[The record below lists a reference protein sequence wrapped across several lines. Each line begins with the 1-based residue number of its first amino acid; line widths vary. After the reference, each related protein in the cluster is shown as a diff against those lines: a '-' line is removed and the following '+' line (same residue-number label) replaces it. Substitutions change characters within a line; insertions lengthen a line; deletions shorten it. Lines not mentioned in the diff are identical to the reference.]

1 MENQDFKTGNLHEG
15 EGDAM
20 DVGEGG
26 HCSPHV
32 SKLGCVLINLG
43 VCFDVRKQLNHH
55 CSCHESKFSQTIGK
69 AEKQGLISLALFPLD
84 FFQQGAPDCTSA
96 QIETAEVFRFSNCLS

>member
-1 MENQDFKTGNLHEG
+1 MENQDCKTGNLHEG

-43 VCFDVRKQLNHH
+43 VCFDVRKRNQLNHQ

-69 AEKQGLISLALFPLD
+69 VEKQSFARVDFPSSVPSGFLSA
-84 FFQQGAPDCTSA
+84 GSSRLHECT
-96 QIETAEVFRFSNCLS
+96 N

>member
-1 MENQDFKTGNLHEG
+1 MENQDCKTGNLHEG

-43 VCFDVRKQLNHH
+43 VCFDVMKWAQLNHH
-55 CSCHESKFSQTIGK
+55 CSCHESKFSETIGK
-69 AEKQGLISLALFPLD
+69 VEKQSLARVDFPSSVPSGFL
-84 FFQQGAPDCTSA
+84 SA
-96 QIETAEVFRFSNCLS
+96 GSSRLHESTK